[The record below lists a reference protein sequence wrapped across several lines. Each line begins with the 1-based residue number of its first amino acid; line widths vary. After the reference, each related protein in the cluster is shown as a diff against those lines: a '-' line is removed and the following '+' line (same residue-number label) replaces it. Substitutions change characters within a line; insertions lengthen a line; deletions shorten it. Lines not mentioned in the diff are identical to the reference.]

1 MLEIFQYDFMIRAFT
16 AGVIIAVV
24 APMIGMYLVVR
35 SYSMMADTLAHVSL
49 TGVAIGLLTGGNPV
63 VTAMLTA
70 LISAVGIEKLREN
83 KKIYSESSMALFLS
97 GSMAVAIVLISLA
110 KGFNANLFSYL
121 FGSINTVSTIDV
133 YIIAALGI
141 TVLLTIFAIYKEL
154 FLVSYD
160 EEIAYAGGLNSKLYN
175 TIIIIM
181 AAITVSLCMRIVGV
195 LLVGALMVIP
205 VITAMQFGK
214 SFRRTMLLAVLISFI
229 SVISGLVV
237 SFYVDVASGGTI
249 VLIAIAL
256 FILSLII
263 NKKG

>member
-1 MLEIFQYDFMIRAFT
+1 MLEIFQYDFMIRAFI
-16 AGVIIAVV
+16 AGVIISVI
-24 APMIGMYLVVR
+24 APMIGAYLVVR
-35 SYSMMADTLAHVSL
+35 GYSMMADTLAHVSL

-63 VTAMLTA
+63 ATASLTA
-70 LISAVGIEKLREN
+70 ILSAVGIEKLREN
-83 KKIYSESSMALFLS
+83 KKIYSESSMAIFMS

-121 FGSINTVSTIDV
+121 FGSISTVTTSDV

-141 TVLLTIFAIYKEL
+141 LVLLTIFLVFKEL
-154 FLVSYD
+154 FMVSFD
-160 EEIAYAGGLNSKLYN
+160 EEVAWANGINSKLFN
-175 TIIIIM
+175 AIIIVM

-214 SFRRTMLLAVLISFI
+214 SFKKTMALAVLFSFI

-237 SFYVDVASGGTI
+237 SYYVDVASGGTI

-263 NKKG
+263 NRKG